1 MRRLASCLL
10 VYVGLLLAA
19 LAWALLGL
27 GALWLLT
34 DGMGWVR
41 TTLGEWGL

>member
-1 MRRLASCLL
+1 MRPVSCLL
-10 VYVGLLLAA
+10 VYVGLLVAA

-27 GALWLLT
+27 GVLWLLT

-41 TTLGEWGL
+41 TTLGGWGL

>member
-19 LAWALLGL
+19 LAWALLVWAHCGC
-27 GALWLLT
+27 
-34 DGMGWVR
+34 
-41 TTLGEWGL
+41 